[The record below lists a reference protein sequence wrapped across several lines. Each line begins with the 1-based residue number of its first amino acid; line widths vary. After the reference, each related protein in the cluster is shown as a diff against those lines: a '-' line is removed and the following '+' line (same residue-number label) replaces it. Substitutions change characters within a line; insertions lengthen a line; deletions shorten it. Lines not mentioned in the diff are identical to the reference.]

1 MSHAIVVKN
10 ISKSYKLYKDPKDR
24 LKESL
29 SFSRKSYHQDFLA
42 NNDISFSIKKGE
54 VVGIIGKNGSGK
66 STLLKMITGVLTP
79 SSGSVNIAGKLTAL
93 LELGAGFNPEMTG
106 LENLYL
112 SGSISGLSEKA
123 IQKKINTIIEFAE
136 IGEFIH
142 QPLKTY
148 SSGMKARLGFAF
160 AINIEP
166 EVLIIDE
173 ALSVGD
179 AAFQRK
185 CYAKIEDMCDSKEIT
200 VLFVS
205 HSGGVIKQLCN
216 RAILLYSGKLIL
228 DGEPKKVVNLY
239 EKFMGT
245 KNSDIQKLQTEY
257 TRMLEDDNKPKQVK
271 QTNSYFNQ
279 NLKSTSMVE
288 LQQNGAKIFDI
299 KLLDSDANI
308 VNVLE
313 KYKVYTYCY
322 SIEYFEDFESVNV
335 AMRIKNTQGIILTG
349 DAQEIQNVQKNKIYK
364 IRFEFKNIL
373 NSGDYFFNCGSS
385 ATRYGQFEL
394 LHQILDNYMFKVL
407 VDDND
412 DTSRGMIDFNFKGTQ
427 T

>member
-1 MSHAIVVKN
+1 MSYAIVVKN
-10 ISKSYKLYKDPKDR
+10 LSKSYKLYKDPKDR

-29 SFSRKSYHQDFLA
+29 SFSRKSYHQDFLV

-79 SSGSVNIAGKLTAL
+79 SSGSVNTRSKITAL

-112 SGSISGLSEKA
+112 SGSISGLTEKEMD
-123 IQKKINTIIEFAE
+123 KKVETIISFAD

-148 SSGMKARLGFAF
+148 SSGMKARIGFAF
-160 AINIEP
+160 AINVDP
-166 EVLIIDE
+166 EILIIDE

-185 CYAKIEDMCDSKEIT
+185 CYAKIEDMCTSKEVT

-205 HSGGVIKQLCN
+205 HSGDVIKQLCS
-216 RAILLYSGKLIL
+216 RAMLLHSGTLIL

-239 EKFMGT
+239 EKFTGT
-245 KNSDIQKLQTEY
+245 KNFDIQTLQAEY
-257 TRMLEDDNKPKQVK
+257 VKMLEADAKPKKMEQ
-271 QTNSYFNQ
+271 SRAYFNK
-279 NLKSTSMVE
+279 NLKSVSTVE
-288 LQQNGAKIFDI
+288 LHQNGARIFNI
-299 KLLDSDANI
+299 KLFDSNRNI

-313 KYKVYTYCY
+313 KNKIYTYCY
-322 SIEYFEDFESVNV
+322 DVEYFEDFKAVNV
-335 AMRIKNTQGIILTG
+335 AMRIKNTKGIIITG
-349 DAQEIQNVQKNKIYK
+349 DAQQILDVKKNKIYT
-364 IRFEFKNIL
+364 IRFTFKNIL

-385 ATRYGQFEL
+385 TTSYGQFIL

-407 VDDND
+407 ADDKI
-412 DTSRGMIDFNFKGTQ
+412 DTSRGLVDFSFKGTY